1 MNTQPDVIR
10 KCVWPACLMGLFITG
25 TLSLGCDLLHIHLH
39 RVTWQNVKLLTN
51 MSKSFPLECLQEN
64 NTFQSPQEVL
74 AYSQPLL
81 HRDIKGAFY
90 EMSMLAFNIFAQCTF
105 QSTGEEKHLE
115 QIQTGLDQQLQ
126 YLEQCLKE
134 EKGNEDKEEMEED
147 EKRHPGARIPQ
158 PSNLELRRY
167 FHRIRSFLKDKQYSH
182 CAWKIVQEEIRR
194 CFYYFQTL
202 IELLRRK

>member
-10 KCVWPACLMGLFITG
+10 KCVWPACLTGLFITG
-25 TLSLGCDLLHIHLH
+25 TLSLGCDLLHIHLR

-51 MSKSFPLECLQEN
+51 MSKPFPLECLREN
-64 NTFQSPQEVL
+64 KAFQLPREVL
-74 AYSQPLL
+74 AHSQPLL
-81 HRDIKGAFY
+81 HRDIQGAFY
-90 EMSMLAFNIFAQCTF
+90 EMSMLAFNIFAQPTF
-105 QSTGEEKHLE
+105 QSTGEEKHRE

-126 YLEQCLKE
+126 YLEQCSQE
-134 EKGNEDKEEMEED
+134 EKGKKDKEEMEEE
-147 EKRHPGARIPQ
+147 EKRHSGARTPQ

-167 FHRIRSFLKDKQYSH
+167 FHRISSFLKDKQYSH
-182 CAWKIVQEEIRR
+182 CAWKIVQVEIRR

>member
-25 TLSLGCDLLHIHLH
+25 TLSLGCDLLHIHLR

-51 MSKSFPLECLQEN
+51 MSKSFPLECLREN
-64 NTFQSPQEVL
+64 KAFQLPREVL

-147 EKRHPGARIPQ
+147 EKRHPGARTPQ
-158 PSNLELRRY
+158 PSNFELRRY

-182 CAWKIVQEEIRR
+182 CAWKIVQVEIRR